1 MINDFTQL
9 AGWQDYSQSSHTNQL
24 KLLSES
30 MEYSSPMP
38 SNKNRKLLPNLCHI
52 RQVTE
57 IRSPRKKS
65 LHSTRIQQ
73 SQVLYQIKDENPLK
87 LRPANPRHIRVTPS
101 QFNFTL
107 SEDKFNKMSK
117 DSSPTK
123 QKLNKLAP
131 LLQKVHKVQIKN
143 KIITITQKSPLTQLQ
158 KLLDVL
164 NEK

>member
-9 AGWQDYSQSSHTNQL
+9 VGWQDYSQSSHTNQL

-30 MEYSSPMP
+30 MEYPTPITSF
-38 SNKNRKLLPNLCHI
+38 KDKKLLPNLSQQ
-52 RQVTE
+52 RQITE

-65 LHSTRIQQ
+65 LHSTRIQH

-87 LRPANPRHIRVTPS
+87 KRLPNPRYFRVTPS

-107 SEDKFNKMSK
+107 SEDKFNKIAK
-117 DSSPTK
+117 DSSPNK

-143 KIITITQKSPLTQLQ
+143 KIITITQKSPLSQLH
-158 KLLDVL
+158 KLLEVL